1 MFFTFS
7 FTLFYLYYLRFCF
20 AFFSNK
26 IAREN
31 RHLMKHTC
39 SNSNHFCASCASCAR
54 RSLDVTLPRSLQVLV
69 HLILWREIRR
79 TVGCFF
85 KFIRLNRFYFGNF
98 ILKKKRA
105 EERFPVDAVDL
116 LQSLVSFELMAH
128 VTTSKLR
135 FLSLIL
141 RVDHRGS
148 PPSFRMLF
156 FKAVRH
162 KRCKFWIS
170 VV

>member
-98 ILKKKRA
+98 ILKKRRA
-105 EERFPVDAVDL
+105 RRAVSCGRSWFIAEFGFIWVD
-116 LQSLVSFELMAH
+116 
-128 VTTSKLR
+128 
-135 FLSLIL
+135 
-141 RVDHRGS
+141 GS
-148 PPSFRMLF
+148 CHNFQVAF
-156 FKAVRH
+156 FIIDSS
-162 KRCKFWIS
+162 CWSSWIATFF
-170 VV
+170 